1 MDENYKELRRLFRT
15 DTLTGMG
22 NMIGFYERLYS
33 RMENEPD
40 TPFSLLSI
48 DICDL
53 QEVNDNF
60 GRSAGD
66 STIRWFAQVI
76 LEETEGEVFRIGGD
90 EFAVIL
96 SRGSPEFLSSMMGKL
111 TTRLNQEASQAYLT
125 PPVANIAVVNFNDFT
140 EGSLVRIMGIFYDVI
155 DKKKENRTKEFEV
168 YEADDIPDLRGLNT
182 ANQDMIEKLARVGEL
197 LDQSLHLAYTDLIS
211 GLPNLNAALRYLEVF
226 KEESRITNSV
236 FSIFLIDGD
245 NLGQYNKLSYKHGD
259 DMIKDMGTTLKEA
272 LRPNDY
278 IARWRSGDEF
288 IIVLPGTT
296 QEDVKLLEKR
306 LRESIKE
313 ASQKWQ
319 FPITISIGVACYPRN
334 GETVDELIDCAEEA
348 LRLAK
353 ARGKDCAVM
362 IE

>member
-40 TPFSLLSI
+40 APFSLLSI

-53 QEVNDNF
+53 KEVNDNF

-66 STIRWFAQVI
+66 SAIRWFANVI
-76 LEETEGEVFRIGGD
+76 LEETKGEVFRIGGD

-96 SRGSPEFLSSMMGKL
+96 SKCTPKFISSMMDNL
-111 TTRLNQEASQAYLT
+111 TKRLNDEAHQAYLS

-140 EGSLVRIMGIFYDVI
+140 EGSLVRIMAIFYDVI
-155 DKKKENRTKEFEV
+155 DKKKENRTKKFEV
-168 YEADDIPDLRGLNT
+168 FEADDIPDLRGLNT
-182 ANQDMIEKLARVGEL
+182 ASLDMIEKLARVGEL

-211 GLPNLNAALRYLEVF
+211 GLPNINAALRYLEDF
-226 KEESRITNSV
+226 LEESKKTNSV

-245 NLGQYNKLSYKHGD
+245 NLGQYNKLSYKQGD
-259 DMIKDMGTTLKEA
+259 DMIKDMGAILKQG

-278 IARWRSGDEF
+278 IARWRVGDEF

-296 QEDVKLLEKR
+296 QKEVPVLENR
-306 LRESIKE
+306 LRERIKR
-313 ASQKWQ
+313 ASQEW
-319 FPITISIGVACYPRN
+319 PYPVTISIGVACYPYN
-334 GETVDELIDCAEEA
+334 GETVDELIDCAEKA

-353 ARGKDCAVM
+353 AQGKDCAV
-362 IE
+362 IIP